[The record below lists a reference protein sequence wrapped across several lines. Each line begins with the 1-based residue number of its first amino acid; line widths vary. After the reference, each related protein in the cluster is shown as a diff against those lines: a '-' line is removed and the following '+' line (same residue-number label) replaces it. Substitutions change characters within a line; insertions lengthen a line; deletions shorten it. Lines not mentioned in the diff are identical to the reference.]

1 MVIKY
6 PKKSQSNAKGRRPS
20 SSGRSAYT
28 RQKNKPFSFFPV
40 LMAAV
45 IIIGGLYWLI
55 NYGNTTQSPLLSW
68 LGGNVSV
75 YKQVS
80 KRSQSDVRE
89 LYMQAIEAQKA
100 GEVDLAIRL
109 FLEVEESYPGLSNV
123 ISWHLAELYQLKP
136 NEGLVQIRLKKLESM
151 ALQPE
156 FQAKVL
162 YALMKSHIRAGQPDL
177 AKQKIEDLQKN
188 FKSTEYGKAS
198 KYYQG
203 LLALNQHDSL
213 WKQGHPDGDAQ
224 KAPLPND
231 VVSLWKSYLANAPT
245 GTFAMDI
252 INTFKARGHSP
263 SVEEM
268 SHYIQAYISAG
279 EYGNAFKVAKMRAFQ
294 VKIAGVD
301 VLKAYLSQGKKA
313 PALDLLN
320 AWIGPYRFEN
330 EGLRD
335 VLAGLFSTK
344 SPNKQGLI
352 ALKRLLGYA
361 NPANKEAVLWHLSQY
376 DTDNQASYYQQFAK
390 RYPKSRF
397 TPFVKAELLRLDF
410 MAQRFKAIPS
420 VADAYLK
427 AFPESLEA
435 PDVLLWKALAEDY
448 TYQMDARTK
457 SLKRLLKD
465 YPYTYS
471 AFRANHILYGKADAL
486 NFKPIW
492 NRENLPF
499 ITNTLNGSTDWLND
513 FAEEVGDLPPV
524 LVAQLQELAET
535 KATDDV
541 FLLLDMSLKT
551 NSPHLDPLKSWAY
564 LLDGQLDRSI
574 RTMKDSLNSLDTPKT
589 LEERYK
595 LSPSVRKL
603 LFPIHYPDLV
613 QNYSEK
619 AGVSAFLV
627 LGLIRQE
634 SSFNP
639 NSLSGSSAVGLMQL
653 LVPTAQDMVLAS
665 ESRRVSKLA
674 LMDPETNIQLGTR
687 YLAYLNKRLANDP
700 LLVVA
705 SYNAGPNA
713 VARWANKRL
722 PTLRNQPDVFV
733 EQIPY
738 DQTRHYVHHVFEG
751 MWNYYQLYN
760 LN

>member
-1 MVIKY
+1 MFMKY
-6 PKKSQSNAKGRRPS
+6 TSKSRTNAKGKRPNTT
-20 SSGRSAYT
+20 GRSTYG
-28 RQKNKPFSFFPV
+28 RQKKKPFSLFPV

-45 IIIGGLYWLI
+45 IIVGGLYWLL
-55 NYGNTTQSPLLSW
+55 NYGNSSQFPLLSW
-68 LGGNVSV
+68 LGGQVSV
-75 YKQVS
+75 YRPTPKLN
-80 KRSQSDVRE
+80 QSEARQ
-89 LYMQAIEAQKA
+89 LYLQALEAQKA

-109 FLEVEESYPGLSNV
+109 FLELEDSYPGLSNV

-162 YALMKSHIRAGQPDL
+162 YALMKSHIRAGQADL
-177 AKQKIEDLQKN
+177 AKQKIEALQQK
-188 FKSTEYGKAS
+188 FAETDYGKAS
-198 KYYQG
+198 KYFQG
-203 LLALNQHDSL
+203 FLALNQYDAL
-213 WKQGHPDGDAQ
+213 WKQAHPEGDLK
-224 KAPLPND
+224 KAPLPSQ
-231 VVSLWKSYLANAPT
+231 VVSWWKAYLNSSPT
-245 GTFAMDI
+245 GTFAMEI

-268 SHYIQAYISAG
+268 NRYIQAYIAAG
-279 EYGNAFKVAKMRAFQ
+279 EYGNAFKVAQMRAFQ
-294 VKIAGVD
+294 VKVAGID

-330 EGLRD
+330 EGLQA
-335 VLAGLFSTK
+335 VLAGLFPLK
-344 SPNKQGLI
+344 SASKEGLV
-352 ALKRLLGYA
+352 ALKRLHGFA

-376 DTDNQASYYQQFAK
+376 DWQHQATYYQQFAK
-390 RYPKSRF
+390 RYPNSRF
-397 TPFVKAELLRLDF
+397 SPFVQAELIRFDF
-410 MAQRFKAIPS
+410 VAQRLKDLPRHASI
-420 VADAYLK
+420 YLK
-427 AFPESLEA
+427 RFPESLEA

-448 TYQMDARTK
+448 LYELKESQK
-457 SLKRLLKD
+457 SLEHLLKD
-465 YPYTYS
+465 YPFTYS
-471 AFRANHILYGKADAL
+471 AFRANHLLYGKKDPYS
-486 NFKPIW
+486 FKPIW
-492 NRENLPF
+492 AKETLPF
-499 ITNTLNGSTDWLND
+499 ITNSLNVSADWLND
-513 FAEEVGDLPPV
+513 YAEESGDLPPI
-524 LVAQLQELAET
+524 LVAQLQELAEI
-535 KATDDV
+535 KAHDDV
-541 FLLLDMSLKT
+541 FLLLEMSLKP

-574 RTMKDSLNSLDTPKT
+574 RTIKHSLNNLDSPKT
-589 LEERYK
+589 RQERYE
-595 LSPSVRKL
+595 LSPSLRKL
-603 LFPIHYPDLV
+603 LFPIHYPDFI
-613 QNYSEK
+613 QQYAEE
-619 AGVSAFLV
+619 AGVSPFLV

-653 LVPTAQDMVLAS
+653 LVPTAQDMILPS
-665 ESRRVSKLA
+665 EKAVVSKLA

-687 YLAYLNKRLANDP
+687 YLAYLNKRLASDP

-722 PTLRNQPDVFV
+722 SLLRQKPDVFV

>member
-6 PKKSQSNAKGRRPS
+6 PAKSRTSSKGRRPNS
-20 SSGRSAYT
+20 TGRSPYN
-28 RQKNKPFSFFPV
+28 RSKNKPFSFFPV

-45 IIIGGLYWLI
+45 IIVGGLYWVL

-109 FLEVEESYPGLSNV
+109 FLEVEDSYPGLSNV

-177 AKQKIEDLQKN
+177 AKQKIDDLQKN
-188 FKSTEYGKAS
+188 FGDTEYGKAS
-198 KYYQG
+198 TYYQG

-213 WKQGHPDGDAQ
+213 WKQGHPEGDVK

-231 VVSLWKSYLANAPT
+231 VVSLWKTYLANAPT
-245 GTFAMDI
+245 GTFAMEI

-279 EYGNAFKVAKMRAFQ
+279 EYENAFKVAKMRAFQ

-320 AWIGPYRFEN
+320 AWIGHYTFEN

-335 VLAGLFSTK
+335 VLAGLFPTK
-344 SPNKQGLI
+344 SPNKQGLV
-352 ALKRLLGYA
+352 ALKRLLGFA
-361 NPANKEAVLWHLSQY
+361 NAPNKEAVLWHLSQY
-376 DTDNQASYYQQFAK
+376 DTENQATYYQQFTK
-390 RYPKSRF
+390 KYPQSRF
-397 TPFVKAELLRLDF
+397 TPFVKAELLRFDF
-410 MAQRFKAIPS
+410 VAQRFKGIPS
-420 VADAYLK
+420 VAGAYLK
-427 AFPESLEA
+427 AFPASLEA
-435 PDVLLWKALAEDY
+435 PDVLLWKALAER
-448 TYQMDARTK
+448 QIGQIKASEE
-457 SLKRLLKD
+457 SLKRLLKE

-471 AFRANHILYGKADAL
+471 AFRANHILYGKDAL

-499 ITNTLNGSTDWLND
+499 ISNTMNAPSDWLTD
-513 FAEEVGDLPPV
+513 YAHEVADLPPI
-524 LVAQLQELAET
+524 LVTQLHELAES
-535 KATDDV
+535 KANDDV

-589 LEERYK
+589 VEARYK
-595 LSPSVRKL
+595 LSPAVRKL

-665 ESRRVSKLA
+665 ESLRVSKIA
-674 LMDPETNIQLGTR
+674 LMDPDTNIQLGTR

-713 VARWANKRL
+713 VARWANKRM
-722 PTLRNQPDVFV
+722 PVLRNQPDVFV

>member
-1 MVIKY
+1 
-6 PKKSQSNAKGRRPS
+6 
-20 SSGRSAYT
+20 
-28 RQKNKPFSFFPV
+28 
-40 LMAAV
+40 MAAV
-45 IIIGGLYWLI
+45 IIVGGLYWAL

-109 FLEVEESYPGLSNV
+109 FLEVEDSYLGLSNV

-177 AKQKIEDLQKN
+177 AKQKIDDLQKN
-188 FKSTEYGKAS
+188 FGDTEYGKAS
-198 KYYQG
+198 TYYQG

-213 WKQGHPDGDAQ
+213 WKQRHPEGDVK

-231 VVSLWKSYLANAPT
+231 VVSLWKTYLANAPT
-245 GTFAMDI
+245 GTFAMEI

-279 EYGNAFKVAKMRAFQ
+279 EYVNAFKVSKMRAFQ

-320 AWIGPYRFEN
+320 AWIGHYTFEN

-335 VLAGLFSTK
+335 VLASLFPTK
-344 SPNKQGLI
+344 TPNKQGLL
-352 ALKRLLGYA
+352 ALRRLLGFA
-361 NPANKEAVLWHLSQY
+361 NAPNKEAVLWHLSQY
-376 DTDNQASYYQQFAK
+376 DTENQATYYQQFTK
-390 RYPKSRF
+390 RYPQSRF
-397 TPFVKAELLRLDF
+397 SPFVFSPFVKAELLRFDF
-410 MAQRFKAIPS
+410 VAQRFNSLPS
-420 VADAYLK
+420 QANAYLK
-427 AFPESLEA
+427 AFPASLEA
-435 PDVLLWKALAEDY
+435 PDVLLWKALAER
-448 TYQMDARTK
+448 QVGQVKA
-457 SLKRLLKD
+457 SEESFKRLLKD
-465 YPYTYS
+465 YPFTYS
-471 AFRANHILYGKADAL
+471 AFRANHILFGKTDAL
-486 NFKPIW
+486 NFRPIW
-492 NRENLPF
+492 NKENLPF
-499 ITNTLNGSTDWLND
+499 ITNTLNAPTDWLND
-513 FAEEVGDLPPV
+513 YAQEEGDLPPI
-524 LVAQLQELAET
+524 LVAQLQELAES
-535 KATDDV
+535 KANDDV
-541 FLLLDMSLKT
+541 FLLLDMSLKKD
-551 NSPHLDPLKSWAY
+551 SPHIDTLKSWAY

-574 RTMKDSLNSLDTPKT
+574 RTMKDSLNNLDTPKT
-589 LEERYK
+589 LEARYK

-613 QNYSEK
+613 QGYSEK

-674 LMDPETNIQLGTR
+674 LMDPDTNIQLGTR

-722 PTLRNQPDVFV
+722 PVLRNQPDVFV

>member
-1 MVIKY
+1 
-6 PKKSQSNAKGRRPS
+6 
-20 SSGRSAYT
+20 
-28 RQKNKPFSFFPV
+28 
-40 LMAAV
+40 MAAV
-45 IIIGGLYWLI
+45 IIVGGLYWAL

-109 FLEVEESYPGLSNV
+109 FLEVEDSYPGLSNV

-177 AKQKIEDLQKN
+177 AKQKIDDLQKN
-188 FKSTEYGKAS
+188 FGDTEYGKAS
-198 KYYQG
+198 TYYQG

-213 WKQGHPDGDAQ
+213 WKQGHPEGDVK

-231 VVSLWKSYLANAPT
+231 VVSLWKTYLANAPT
-245 GTFAMDI
+245 GTFAMEI
-252 INTFKARGHSP
+252 INTFKTRGHSP

-268 SHYIQAYISAG
+268 SHYIQGYIASG

-320 AWIGPYRFEN
+320 AWIGAYTFEN

-335 VLAGLFSTK
+335 VLAGLFPTK
-344 SPNKQGLI
+344 SPNKQGLV
-352 ALKRLLGYA
+352 ALKRLLGFA
-361 NPANKEAVLWHLSQY
+361 NAPNKEAVLWHLSQY
-376 DTDNQASYYQQFAK
+376 DTENQATYYQQFTK
-390 RYPKSRF
+390 KYPQSRF
-397 TPFVKAELLRLDF
+397 TPFVKAELLRFDF
-410 MAQRFKAIPS
+410 VAQRFKALPS
-420 VADAYLK
+420 QASAYLK
-427 AFPESLEA
+427 AFPASLEA
-435 PDVLLWKALAEDY
+435 PDVLLWKALAER
-448 TYQMDARTK
+448 QVGQVKA
-457 SLKRLLKD
+457 SEESFKRLLKD
-465 YPYTYS
+465 YPFTYS
-471 AFRANHILYGKADAL
+471 AFRANHILYGKTDAL
-486 NFKPIW
+486 NFRPIW
-492 NRENLPF
+492 NKENLPF
-499 ITNTLNGSTDWLND
+499 ITNTLNAPTDWLND
-513 FAEEVGDLPPV
+513 YAQEVGDLPPI

-535 KATDDV
+535 KANDDV
-541 FLLLDMSLKT
+541 FLLLDMSIKT
-551 NSPHLDPLKSWAY
+551 DSPHIDTLKSWAY

-574 RTMKDSLNSLDTPKT
+574 RTMKDSLNNLDTPKT
-589 LEERYK
+589 LEARYK

-619 AGVSAFLV
+619 AGVSPFLV

-665 ESRRVSKLA
+665 ENLRVSKLA
-674 LMDPETNIQLGTR
+674 LMDPDTNIQLGTR

-713 VARWANKRL
+713 VARWANKRM

-738 DQTRHYVHHVFEG
+738 DQTRHYVHHVFVATIILFCYVG
-751 MWNYYQLYN
+751 LSTRPHKII
-760 LN
+760 